1 MGWESPALKAGLAK
15 DMTLVAVNSLAY
27 SGARLK
33 QAVIDAKQGDT
44 TIELIVRQADSF
56 RTVRIDYHEGLRYP
70 HLRRIDGSAD
80 LLTKILAARR

>member
-1 MGWESPALKAGLAK
+1 M
-15 DMTLVAVNSLAY
+15 
-27 SGARLK
+27 K

-44 TIELIVRQADSF
+44 SIELIVRQADSF

-70 HLRRIDGSAD
+70 HLRRVDGSAD